1 MAVFKLYK
9 GKRITSRDKNWS
21 KGRWYFWGRLN
32 GRAVQKALK
41 YAQTKEE
48 AEQAAREIV
57 RQAFDK
63 RYGLGDNTTTFK
75 DFAFGTYLQ
84 YVEQKNVNKAAK
96 RHYVRLLCNVFRS
109 SPLAT
114 ITPQDCRNCQATL
127 RRTTSDSSVNRIMST
142 ASKIFSLACEEG
154 ILDRNPMQYVKS
166 LKEPPPRNRL
176 LKTEEREEL
185 WCQLQTDPLL
195 FRLIT
200 LAVNLPLRRGQ
211 ILAITPDAVDL
222 QNGLL
227 YVISSKGRDARWVPL
242 NTTAQNTLQA
252 MLTDGQIPFP
262 LKDFRRRWKRIL
274 ISAGINKKGGKRGDN
289 FTFHDLRKEFASELI
304 RKNVNPNIVQKL
316 FAHSDMSITNVY
328 MHAEQEQLFE
338 AVKRLD
344 EVQEIGGEQ

>member
-1 MAVFKLYK
+1 M
-9 GKRITSRDKNWS
+9 
-21 KGRWYFWGRLN
+21 N

-63 RYGLGDNTTTFK
+63 RYGVKGSTAFK
-75 DFAFGTYLQ
+75 EFAENTYLQ
-84 YVEQKNVNKAAK
+84 YVEQRNVNRGAK
-96 RHYVRLLCNVFRS
+96 QLYVRHLVTAFGKALLS
-109 SPLAT
+109 E
-114 ITPQDCRNCQATL
+114 ITPQQCRTVQSVL
-127 RRTTSDSSVNRIMST
+127 RRQTSDSSVNRIMST

-176 LKTEEREEL
+176 LKTEEREKL

-274 ISAGINKKGGKRGDN
+274 ISAGINKKGGKRGEN

-316 FAHSDMSITNVY
+316 FAHSDMGITNVY

-344 EVQEIGGEQ
+344 EVQETEGVQ

>member
-1 MAVFKLYK
+1 M
-9 GKRITSRDKNWS
+9 
-21 KGRWYFWGRLN
+21 N

-63 RYGLGDNTTTFK
+63 RYGVSKGT
-75 DFAFGTYLQ
+75 DFTEFAEGTYAR
-84 YVEQKNVNKAAK
+84 YVEQHNINIAAK
-96 RHYVRLLCNVFRS
+96 RLYTRLLCERFKGTAIND
-109 SPLAT
+109 
-114 ITPQDCRNCQATL
+114 ITPQQCRDVQAAL
-127 RRTTSDSSVNRIMST
+127 QREKGSPSSVNRIMST

-176 LKTEEREEL
+176 LTKEEKERLWKEL
-185 WCQLQTDPLL
+185 EKDTLL
-195 FRLIT
+195 LRLVT
-200 LAVNLPLRRGQ
+200 LAVNTPLRRGQ
-211 ILAITPDAVDL
+211 LLAITPDAIDL
-222 QNGLL
+222 SRGCLL
-227 YVISSKGRDARWVPL
+227 ATSSKGRDTRLVPL
-242 NTTAQNTLQA
+242 NNTALATFKT
-252 MLTDGQIPFP
+252 MLNDRQLPFP
-262 LKDFRRRWKRIL
+262 LKDFRKRWHRAL
-274 ISAGINKKGGKRGDN
+274 IAAGINKKGGKRGDN

-344 EVQEIGGEQ
+344 EVQETEVVQ